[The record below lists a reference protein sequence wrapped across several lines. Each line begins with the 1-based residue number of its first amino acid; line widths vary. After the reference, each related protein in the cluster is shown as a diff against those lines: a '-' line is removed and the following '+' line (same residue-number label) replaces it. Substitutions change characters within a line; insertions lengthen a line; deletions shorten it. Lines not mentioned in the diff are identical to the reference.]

1 MCWST
6 VAEVWWATVKFNQRS
21 VNNQQFSVWKEA
33 TCSRVVAI
41 FHLLVL
47 HLLRHQ
53 AYKFIPHK
61 SRAFAR
67 IMLDFIFRYM
77 YFICYLSSFDSASS
91 TKVRFCSISSFS
103 RWSLARP
110 RPVNVNTVAT
120 LTSVLTKFVQQ
131 SLMFHNEDTKINIWQ
146 LQFHKIQKRRGKSLH
161 RRTIQGALRHILR
174 WRSPGSLWPFVI
186 GPQGIVQL
194 VKRVKVSVLA
204 SHCPQ
209 RCQQCST
216 DKWPD
221 KPADCNPVFKRS
233 QVIRQASPPLF
244 LLSDLPLSW
253 HSGAGVVYSKPPE
266 VKCSLL
272 MLTSD
277 LALLCPTF

>member
-67 IMLDFIFRYM
+67 IVLDFIFRYM

-91 TKVRFCSISSFS
+91 TKVRFRSISSFS

-131 SLMFHNEDTKINIWQ
+131 SLVFHNEDTKINIWQ
-146 LQFHKIQKRRGKSLH
+146 LQFHKIQKRKGK
-161 RRTIQGALRHILR
+161 
-174 WRSPGSLWPFVI
+174 
-186 GPQGIVQL
+186 
-194 VKRVKVSVLA
+194 K
-204 SHCPQ
+204 
-209 RCQQCST
+209 ST
-216 DKWPD
+216 
-221 KPADCNPVFKRS
+221 PADHSRS
-233 QVIRQASPPLF
+233 SASRF
-244 LLSDLPLSW
+244 EVALSRV
-253 HSGAGVVYSKPPE
+253 A
-266 VKCSLL
+266 
-272 MLTSD
+272 
-277 LALLCPTF
+277 LAICHRSSRHCAACKKG